1 MTDSHCFFI
10 CFFTQTF
17 SSDNEGFDGTSNTGF
32 LKMESDK
39 SEGGYQSLDGNKSD
53 AFYQSLDGNKSDA
66 SDKDSVSYAPG
77 EDFI

>member
-53 AFYQSLDGNKSDA
+53 A